1 MKANDMVLDDQTFPH
16 GAEGVSEKPVDWRT
30 IFLASVGGGL
40 EFYDF
45 IVYGIFAPYV
55 AKSFF
60 PTGNGATSM
69 IATFAAFAV
78 GYLARPLGGIILGHI
93 GDKFGRRMAF
103 QLSLV
108 LMTATTAGMA
118 LMPSYQSIGV
128 TASIAFVA
136 LRFLQGACIGGELPG
151 AIAYVVESAPR
162 KSGLACGVMFAC
174 VNSGSLL
181 AAIVSIGLH
190 AWLTDAEM
198 LAYGWRTAFLVG
210 GALGAAGALMRSG
223 LKETA
228 LFLSIRQHKRTK
240 LPAVEVLQRH
250 WFQVIATIGIVG
262 LNQALIALLSVA
274 MVPYLTQVAMYSPD
288 VASKLVMFSIAT
300 LSIFIVI
307 VGYLSDF
314 LGKPTLYL
322 IGAVMISAGGYPF
335 YVTVANGAIS
345 PYLLFG
351 VAALIVS
358 LIAGTFGSLAADLF
372 PTNLRVSGLAI
383 AYNAAAALL
392 GGFTP
397 LVTSLL
403 TGLTQDHAAPGIFIA
418 AVSVVGVVSVVAILV
433 AKRRNGGGKATLT

>member
-1 MKANDMVLDDQTFPH
+1 MKANDMVLDDQTFAH
-16 GAEGVSEKPVDWRT
+16 GAQGVSEKTVDWRT
-30 IFLASVGGGL
+30 ILLASVGGGL

-78 GYLARPLGGIILGHI
+78 GYLARPLGGVVLGHI
-93 GDKFGRRMAF
+93 GDKFGRRLAF

-118 LMPSYQSIGV
+118 LMPSYQTMGV

-181 AAIVSIGLH
+181 AAIVSLGLH
-190 AWLTDAEM
+190 AWLTDAQM
-198 LAYGWRTAFLVG
+198 LAYGWRAAFLVG
-210 GALGAAGALMRSG
+210 GGLGAVGALMRSG

-250 WFQVIATIGIVG
+250 WFQVITTIGIVG

-274 MVPYLTQVAMYSPD
+274 MVPGVDPVKPD
-288 VASKLVMFSIAT
+288 
-300 LSIFIVI
+300 
-307 VGYLSDF
+307 
-314 LGKPTLYL
+314 
-322 IGAVMISAGGYPF
+322 
-335 YVTVANGAIS
+335 
-345 PYLLFG
+345 
-351 VAALIVS
+351 
-358 LIAGTFGSLAADLF
+358 
-372 PTNLRVSGLAI
+372 
-383 AYNAAAALL
+383 
-392 GGFTP
+392 TP
-397 LVTSLL
+397 S
-403 TGLTQDHAAPGIFIA
+403 H
-418 AVSVVGVVSVVAILV
+418 
-433 AKRRNGGGKATLT
+433 